1 MKPACL
7 NRARQQKA
15 RRFNTSEDTDETKTT
30 AEMQRTLRLLSD
42 CDVSLFLASSDWRVG
57 TGLRFC
63 VCALI
68 SLAARSR

>member
-1 MKPACL
+1 
-7 NRARQQKA
+7 
-15 RRFNTSEDTDETKTT
+15 
-30 AEMQRTLRLLSD
+30 
-42 CDVSLFLASSDWRVG
+42 VSLFLASSDWRVG